1 MNRRRTAVAAL
12 ALFALSGCSSQRA
25 AEADAEPAAS
35 RDDGVRQAVDGYLTA
50 LNARSATSL
59 IRIGGVED
67 EAWSRREAAKILAA
81 KGGRGWKISDL
92 DVEHDMGPDT
102 GSARLA
108 ATDEAGRPMTGHLH
122 GDPEQGDV
130 APRGLLRAA
139 PPFREDPGVD
149 RAADQ
154 LPVGHGTRGAR
165 RPRWGDVR
173 ATEEAIVRRPG
184 QES

>member
-1 MNRRRTAVAAL
+1 VNRRRTAVAAL

-50 LNARSATSL
+50 LDARSATGL

-81 KGGRGWKISDL
+81 KGGRGWRITDL

-108 ATDEAGRPMTGHLH
+108 ATDEAGRPMTDTFTVTRDKGTWHLVVFSGQPH
-122 GDPEQGDV
+122 PAGKTPASTE
-130 APRGLLRAA
+130 
-139 PPFREDPGVD
+139 
-149 RAADQ
+149 
-154 LPVGHGTRGAR
+154 
-165 RPRWGDVR
+165 RP
-173 ATEEAIVRRPG
+173 TSSP
-184 QES
+184 